1 MVESS
6 QICMKYK
13 NKLIY
18 VDYKKELENY
28 NSGIERLHFIMKYTG
43 QKNNYD
49 YNVAM
54 SKVFVNMKKGMVF
67 NKEVSDEITSLM
79 SSKL

>member
-6 QICMKYK
+6 QICMKHK
-13 NKLIY
+13 NKLVY
-18 VDYKKELENY
+18 MDYKKDLENY
-28 NSGIERLHFIMKYTG
+28 NNGIERLHFIMKYMG
-43 QKNNYD
+43 PVFNYD
-49 YNVAM
+49 HTVRM

-79 SSKL
+79 S

>member
-1 MVESS
+1 
-6 QICMKYK
+6 
-13 NKLIY
+13 
-18 VDYKKELENY
+18 
-28 NSGIERLHFIMKYTG
+28 MKYTG
-43 QKNNYD
+43 PKNNYD

-79 SSKL
+79 SSEL